1 MNDEL
6 TPDPTPPSAAA
17 PTQGTADDAVAP
29 AGVTRA
35 GPATEPPP
43 HAGPASAGNMIR
55 HAREAQGIDLA
66 SLAAMLKIPLRR
78 LEALENDQHDELQ
91 GPTFERALAQAACR
105 VLKIDPKPVLAL
117 LPQHARNT
125 LEGVTE
131 GINTPFRDGQGG
143 GGIELPAIVRPV
155 GVIVIVLI
163 LAAIALFVVPDG
175 WLAKVTKPFMNGL
188 ATSAPADGG
197 AGAASAPASGAAAPV
212 LSPAASAAP
221 PSQAS
226 SATANASL
234 AATPA
239 ASASLLAAPAASAP
253 AQVAAAPVPAPSGVD
268 EVLAHVAPV
277 PNIPLQVV
285 AIADSWVEVVD
296 AHGRTLLSRTVVA
309 GESVGLDGAMPM
321 HLKIGNAGGTRLK
334 LRGDNVDLTP
344 WTRDN
349 VARLEVK

>member
-6 TPDPTPPSAAA
+6 TPDPTQPPMASPPSADKDDDAAA
-17 PTQGTADDAVAP
+17 PDQAS
-29 AGVTRA
+29 RA
-35 GPATEPPP
+35 GPVTEPPP
-43 HAGPASAGNMIR
+43 HAGPATAGSMIR
-55 HAREAQGIDLA
+55 DARQAQGIDLA

-78 LEALENDQHDELQ
+78 LEALEADQHDELQ

-125 LEGVTE
+125 LEGVSE
-131 GINTPFRDGQGG
+131 GINAPFRDGQGG

-155 GVIVIVLI
+155 GIVVIVLI

-175 WLAKVTKPFMNGL
+175 WLARVTRPFMNGL
-188 ATSAPADGG
+188 SAGSAPAEP
-197 AGAASAPASGAAAPV
+197 GAASAATGITTSPV
-212 LSPAASAAP
+212 QLPVASAALP
-221 PSQAS
+221 
-226 SATANASL
+226 
-234 AATPA
+234 
-239 ASASLLAAPAASAP
+239 APAASSAGSAP
-253 AQVAAAPVPAPSGVD
+253 PVSAVPAASSAAVAAAPAPASAAQGVD
-268 EVLAHVAPV
+268 EVLAHVAPA

-285 AIADSWVEVVD
+285 ATADSWVEVID

-321 HLKIGNAGGTRLK
+321 RVKVGNASGTHLK